1 MCTAKGLD
9 ARPGVPWVSASFA
22 WQAWD
27 KVHMFGSQLTR
38 SRQIQADPVSRF
50 SRGEAE
56 GLEITSLLCA
66 GPPAG
71 PVALAN
77 IGEHSP

>member
-1 MCTAKGLD
+1 M
-9 ARPGVPWVSASFA
+9 WV
-22 WQAWD
+22 
-27 KVHMFGSQLTR
+27 FGSQLTR

-50 SRGEAE
+50 FRGEAE

-66 GPPAG
+66 GPPTG